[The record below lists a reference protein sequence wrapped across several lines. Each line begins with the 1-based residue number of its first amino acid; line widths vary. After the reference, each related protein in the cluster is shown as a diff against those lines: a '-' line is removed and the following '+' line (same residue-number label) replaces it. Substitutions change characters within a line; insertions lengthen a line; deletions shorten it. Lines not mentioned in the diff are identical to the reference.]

1 MEKSKGFFSFL
12 KTLDIFGITIQLFFE
27 GKRKY
32 KSYFGSFISLLII
45 SISCY
50 FFISQLKSWYNI
62 ESSTIIYSNEN
73 YSVRNLLD
81 SNSSFKYKLDN
92 YNYNLYFAI
101 YAILPDS
108 SRLTY
113 KQLSKYLTIRYIY
126 SKSGF
131 EVDEQQIESE
141 NCNTKIQS
149 IFLGL
154 DYETISENQTNI
166 MQMCIKNPLEM
177 GLIADVSTQY
187 VSLPSLSLE
196 IGYCQNST
204 NHICASMDEIYEFLK
219 YITVQASIPKTI
231 FDFKN
236 QSSPVKRMF
245 KYERY
250 YLDSNLQKTYQNEI
264 NPTYIFK
271 DHGIFNDD
279 YQMDS
284 LNFNRGQQIINI
296 NSIDKQKN
304 ILFKYK
310 LDVSFQV
317 EKYYIRNQ
325 KLNDIFSGFGG
336 MINILYTIGNIICF
350 YVNSYF
356 YTRSLMKFTFEFGK
370 QSILSSKKKVN
381 SYSFFFFTFS
391 FLLPPPFLFCFC
403 Y

>member
-1 MEKSKGFFSFL
+1 MEKSKSFFSFL
-12 KTLDIFGITIQLFFE
+12 KALDIFGITIQLFFE

-32 KSYFGSFISLLII
+32 KSYFGSIISILII
-45 SISCY
+45 TISCY
-50 FFISQLKSWYNI
+50 FFISQLISWYNV
-62 ESSTIIYSNEN
+62 ESSTVIYSNEN

-81 SNSSFKYKLDN
+81 TNSSYKYQLDN

-101 YAILPDS
+101 YAILPNS

-131 EVDEQQIESE
+131 EVDERQIESE

-154 DYETISENQTNI
+154 DFEHIPENQTNI
-166 MQMCIKNPLEM
+166 FQMCVKNPLEM
-177 GLIADVSTQY
+177 GLIADAASQY
-187 VSLPSLSLE
+187 VVLPSLSLE
-196 IGYCQNST
+196 IGLCKNST
-204 NHICASMDEIYEFLK
+204 SHTCASVDEIYNFLK

-250 YLDSNLQKTYQNEI
+250 YLDQNLKKTYQNEI

-279 YQMDS
+279 YHIDS
-284 LNFNRGQQIINI
+284 LNFNPGQQIINV
-296 NSIDKQKN
+296 NSIEKEKN

-310 LDVSFQV
+310 LDISFQV

-336 MINILYTIGNIICF
+336 MINILYTIGNFICF

-356 YTRSLMKFTFEFGK
+356 YTHSLMKFTFEVDK
-370 QSILSSKKKVN
+370 QHNSTFKKKVKQF
-381 SYSFFFFTFS
+381 Y
-391 FLLPPPFLFCFC
+391 
-403 Y
+403 